1 MIAALAGAVAAL
13 PARAFSDCFADTTL
27 RVDFVLSAT
36 AGTERNVTVAFSG
49 LSRTQGWAG
58 RRVNLD
64 RVAVPGNGDVTMTDA
79 VTGDTLYMQSFS
91 TLFHEWLESGET
103 HVSRAMEGTV
113 RVPWPR
119 REVDVTVTLRDN
131 RRQRLAGG
139 SIAVDP
145 EDILIADR
153 TARKPVEQRA
163 LFRGSEPDTAKIK
176 VAILAEGFTG
186 AEMDRFMD
194 YARQT
199 VNAILEAEPFA
210 SRAQSFDFTALL
222 TASADSGVSVPV
234 EGEWRRTAFD
244 SHFSTFGSDRYLTS
258 PSVHKIYDALDGAD
272 ADHVII
278 LANTDT
284 YGGGGIFNFYT
295 LTTTGHEQ
303 FRRVVVHE
311 FGHSFAGLGDEYYY
325 DTDDFAAETYPLDVE
340 PWEANIT
347 TRVDFTVKWQPLIDA
362 GEASLVEGGGYR
374 GHGIWRGADDCR
386 MRSNSAEGFCAVCRR
401 AIEIVIGFYTER

>member
-64 RVAVPGNGDVTMTDA
+64 RVAVPGNGDVTVTDA

-103 HVSRAMEGTV
+103 HVPRAMEGTV

-163 LFRGSEPDTAKIK
+163 LFRGSEPDRAKIK

-199 VNAILEAEPFA
+199 VDAILEAEPFA

-222 TASADSGVSVPV
+222 TESADSGVSVPV
-234 EGEWRRTAFD
+234 EGE
-244 SHFSTFGSDRYLTS
+244 
-258 PSVHKIYDALDGAD
+258 
-272 ADHVII
+272 
-278 LANTDT
+278 
-284 YGGGGIFNFYT
+284 
-295 LTTTGHEQ
+295 
-303 FRRVVVHE
+303 
-311 FGHSFAGLGDEYYY
+311 
-325 DTDDFAAETYPLDVE
+325 
-340 PWEANIT
+340 
-347 TRVDFTVKWQPLIDA
+347 
-362 GEASLVEGGGYR
+362 
-374 GHGIWRGADDCR
+374 
-386 MRSNSAEGFCAVCRR
+386 
-401 AIEIVIGFYTER
+401 